1 MKKLYSFFF
10 SLFLFVPLIAEDYTR
25 INFTESD
32 VIFLLENFSNITKEI
47 VEYGEKKMTTF
58 SGIIF
63 DIPNSESVLEK
74 YGISGPDRVL
84 KAKKLYLY
92 YLDEQMNNDSVL
104 SSEEYV
110 IIVKYN
116 NQLKEIFED

>member
-1 MKKLYSFFF
+1 
-10 SLFLFVPLIAEDYTR
+10 
-25 INFTESD
+25 
-32 VIFLLENFSNITKEI
+32 
-47 VEYGEKKMTTF
+47 MTTF